1 MNAWS
6 ATFCVKLKTEIV
18 HFHRA
23 TERHCLGLLLYHW
36 YCKAYSVLMTNIHS
50 QYSPKTVNKVEI
62 DYKTLAYVNHIGI
75 VVPDLNETEQRV
87 LALNYSTF
95 NHGDYEPGKRFYFMA
110 QENIEIEVVSYT

>member
-1 MNAWS
+1 
-6 ATFCVKLKTEIV
+6 
-18 HFHRA
+18 
-23 TERHCLGLLLYHW
+23 
-36 YCKAYSVLMTNIHS
+36 MTNIHS